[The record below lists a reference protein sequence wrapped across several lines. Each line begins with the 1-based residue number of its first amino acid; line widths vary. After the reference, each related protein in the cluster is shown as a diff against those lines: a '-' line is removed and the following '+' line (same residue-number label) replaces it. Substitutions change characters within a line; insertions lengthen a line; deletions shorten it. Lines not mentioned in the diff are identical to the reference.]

1 LQSEQKLHRAPEVRC
16 GEEEIVNATMDPVR
30 TDAGGVAADPW
41 LGFTGGC
48 YCITRPASGRVMA
61 LANGRS
67 AR

>member
-1 LQSEQKLHRAPEVRC
+1 
-16 GEEEIVNATMDPVR
+16 MDPVR